1 MTRASDTARILSGGT
16 VINEDSNDVDLR
28 VEGNGDANL
37 LVCDAGSD
45 FVAIG
50 ETSQINGGKLN
61 IATSAEGVAL
71 SMLCRSTTD
80 SHQPEIVMQKSSTDS
95 GNFAATADG
104 ESLGSIKFRGVNTSA
119 VSDIGAEI
127 SVVQDGT
134 SGSTVPTT
142 MRFSTNETERM
153 RLTSD
158 GQFLVGCTASGA
170 NEGVTIKPNNS
181 NGACTLFFDRASST
195 SSSTVLNFENG
206 NQTVGS
212 IAYSNSGTSFNTS
225 SDYRLKE
232 NIVTEWDA
240 TTRLKQLKPSRFN
253 FIDDKDT
260 TVDGFIA
267 HEVSDI
273 VPEAISGKKDAM
285 RVETRYTEH
294 DKETQGDNPTKKV
307 GDAKTYSKTEIEPQG
322 IDQSKLV
329 PLLVKTIQELEARI
343 AILESK

>member
-1 MTRASDTARILSGGT
+1 MTRASDTARILSGGA

-61 IATSAEGVAL
+61 IATSAEGAVL
-71 SMLCRSTTD
+71 SFLCRSTTD

-95 GNFAATADG
+95 GNFAATADD
-104 ESLGSIKFRGVNTSA
+104 ELLGSIKFRGVNTSA

-127 SVVQDGT
+127 SAQQTG
-134 SGSTVPTT
+134 
-142 MRFSTNETERM
+142 
-153 RLTSD
+153 
-158 GQFLVGCTASGA
+158 
-170 NEGVTIKPNNS
+170 
-181 NGACTLFFDRASST
+181 T
-195 SSSTVLNFENG
+195 SSSTVQTNLMFSTTESERARITSDGFFFVGTTSSTPNPGVSLNPSGAIGIG
-206 NQTVGS
+206 NSSGNSGSSFIEFRRSATQIGS
-212 IAYSNSGTSFNTS
+212 ITQSGTTGVAFNTS

-253 FIDDKDT
+253 FKDDKDT

-267 HEVSDI
+267 HEVSSI
-273 VPEAISGKKDAM
+273 VPEAISGEKDGT
-285 RVETRYTEH
+285 EKYIDDDGKEQTRPIY
-294 DKETQGDNPTKKV
+294 
-307 GDAKTYSKTEIEPQG
+307 QG

-343 AILESK
+343 TVLEGK

>member
-1 MTRASDTARILSGGT
+1 MTRASDTARILSGGA

-50 ETSQINGGKLN
+50 ETSQVNGGKLN
-61 IATSAEGVAL
+61 IATSAEGAAL
-71 SMLCRSTTD
+71 SFLCRSTTD

-119 VSDIGAEI
+119 VSDIGAQI
-127 SVVQDGT
+127 AAVQSGT
-134 SGSTVPTT
+134 SSSTVPTDLV
-142 MRFSTNETERM
+142 FNTNETERF
-153 RLTSD
+153 RITQD
-158 GQFLVGCTASGA
+158 GSNNGRAYINADDPAA
-170 NEGVTIKPNNS
+170 NSFFSVTGNNS
-181 NGACTLFFDRASST
+181 SHVMLVTNDTGGSGGACLRIKVNGTVVGQITNSSSST
-195 SSSTVLNFENG
+195 SYG
-206 NQTVGS
+206 
-212 IAYSNSGTSFNTS
+212 TS

-232 NIVTEWDA
+232 NVNYDFDA
-240 TTRLKQLKPSRFN
+240 TTRLKQLKPCTFN
-253 FIDDKDT
+253 WIVDKDNT
-260 TVDGFIA
+260 TVDGFLA
-267 HEVSDI
+267 HEVSSI
-273 VPEAISGKKDAM
+273 VPEAVNGEKDA
-285 RVETRYTEH
+285 V
-294 DKETQGDNPTKKV
+294 DSDGN
-307 GDAKTYSKTEIEPQG
+307 IEPQN